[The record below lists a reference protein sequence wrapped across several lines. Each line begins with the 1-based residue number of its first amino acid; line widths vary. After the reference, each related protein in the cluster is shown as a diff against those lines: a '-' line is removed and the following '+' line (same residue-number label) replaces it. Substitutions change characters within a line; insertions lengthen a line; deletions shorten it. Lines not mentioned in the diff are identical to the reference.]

1 MFMKDNKGFT
11 LIELVVV
18 IAIGAVI
25 LLTIFS
31 FFTSGVKGYSR
42 GITTANNQTN
52 VRRVSNEIAKQIR
65 RSSAVEITN
74 PTTLTLSH
82 ASGEEKTI
90 IKFNSGSNT
99 IEAKYYDISSSGI
112 ETLNRTGQLAERIGN
127 FTVAKTGDKTTV
139 TVESI
144 ENTDGHVEKLETVLT
159 KRK

>member
-25 LLTIFS
+25 LFTILS

-42 GITTANNQTN
+42 AISTANNQTN

-65 RSSAVEITN
+65 RSSVVEVTN

-82 ASGEEKTI
+82 PSGEEKTI
-90 IKFNSGSNT
+90 IKFNGGSNT
-99 IEAKYYDISSSGI
+99 IEAEYYDISPSGSI
-112 ETLNRTGQLAERIGN
+112 THNRTSKLAERIGN
-127 FTVAKTGDKTTV
+127 FNVKKTAGKITLI
-139 TVESI
+139 VESI
-144 ENTDGHVEKLETVLT
+144 ENTDGHVDKLETVLT
-159 KRK
+159 ERK

>member
-1 MFMKDNKGFT
+1 MKDNKGFT

-25 LLTIFS
+25 LLTIYS
-31 FFTSGVKGYSR
+31 FFASGVKGYSR

-82 ASGEEKTI
+82 SSGEEKTI

-99 IEAKYYDISSSGI
+99 IEAEYYDISPSGNV
-112 ETLNRTGQLAERIGN
+112 TPNRTGKLAERIGN
-127 FTVAKTGDKTTV
+127 FTVAKSGNKTTV

-144 ENTDGHVEKLETVLT
+144 GNTDGHVDKLETVLT
-159 KRK
+159 ERK